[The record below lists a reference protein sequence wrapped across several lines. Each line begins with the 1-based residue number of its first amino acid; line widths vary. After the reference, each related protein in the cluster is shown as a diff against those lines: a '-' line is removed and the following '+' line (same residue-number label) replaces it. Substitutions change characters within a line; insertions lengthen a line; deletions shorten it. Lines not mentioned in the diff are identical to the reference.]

1 MDNLSHNAGK
11 ITPET
16 AVKILAKNGINV
28 TVEQAKNIL
37 ELLIF
42 LVNLSV
48 DQIVN
53 P

>member
-1 MDNLSHNAGK
+1 MENLQHHSDK
-11 ITPET
+11 ITPEA
-16 AVKILAKNGINV
+16 AVKILAKNGIHV
-28 TVEQAKNIL
+28 SVEQAKNIL

>member
-1 MDNLSHNAGK
+1 MSNEHQTDRL
-11 ITPET
+11 TPEM
-16 AVKILAKNGINV
+16 AVQILAKNGI
-28 TVEQAKNIL
+28 QISLADAKNVL

-53 P
+53 T